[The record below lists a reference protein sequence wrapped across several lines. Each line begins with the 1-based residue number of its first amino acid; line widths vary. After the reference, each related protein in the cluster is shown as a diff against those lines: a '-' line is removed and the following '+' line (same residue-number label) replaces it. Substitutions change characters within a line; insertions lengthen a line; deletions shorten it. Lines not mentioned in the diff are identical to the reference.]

1 MTLTPSQRAILREAV
16 FAPLGE
22 AVFAPL
28 GGESKRRRH
37 QARWHAK
44 KADYDAT
51 YGPGNH
57 TILLI
62 NF

>member
-1 MTLTPSQRAILREAV
+1 MTLTPSQRAILREA
-16 FAPLGE
+16 

-57 TILLI
+57 TILFI
-62 NF
+62 NYEVTLE